1 MVNTILKEADLF
13 CPNSVRINFTIYL
26 KPIREELTPLF
37 RGLTIRKK
45 YGKGRGKPVIGYSFT
60 WKPERKDANDFS
72 QGKFQDERQ
81 KLFNIQHNSELSDK
95 EKWRAIDKVKCLPL
109 GTTEKQALAE
119 KQIEHDKKIRDQTRQ
134 EVLAELRRGF
144 GNNA

>member
-1 MVNTILKEADLF
+1 MPTENRQK
-13 CPNSVRINFTIYL
+13 N
-26 KPIREELTPLF
+26 EELTPLF

-60 WKPERKDANDFS
+60 WKPERKNANDFS

-81 KLFNIQHNSELSDK
+81 KLFNIKHNDELSDK

-109 GTTEKQALAE
+109 GTTEKQA
-119 KQIEHDKKIRDQTRQ
+119 EHDKKIRNQARQ
-134 EVLAELRRGF
+134 EALAELRKGF